1 MLGVSGIG
9 QVKYER
15 YGEAFLS
22 VLKAAAAPVP
32 ERRQLYSREREAPD
46 GTRLTPSLRETLSLY
61 QDGIRDIPTMAKARA
76 LAPSTIA
83 THLARLLVAGAI
95 PDLDGLVAPEKVD
108 LVQRTL
114 NGRPIGGIAPLK
126 EELGDAVSYE
136 DLHLIRA
143 WLGRS

>member
-61 QDGIRDIPTMAKARA
+61 QDGIREHPDDGEGSGACAEHDRDACRT
-76 LAPSTIA
+76 APGSG
-83 THLARLLVAGAI
+83 RD

-126 EELGDAVSYE
+126 EELGM
-136 DLHLIRA
+136 R
-143 WLGRS
+143 